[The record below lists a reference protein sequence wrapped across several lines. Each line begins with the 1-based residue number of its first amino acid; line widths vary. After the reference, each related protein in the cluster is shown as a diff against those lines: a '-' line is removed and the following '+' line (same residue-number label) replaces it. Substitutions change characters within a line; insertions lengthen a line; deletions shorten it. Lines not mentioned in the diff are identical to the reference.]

1 MMIGMRRALSLN
13 MRNGNQKSKRILIVE
28 DDKTLL
34 HSIAFTLKRC
44 GYAVTA
50 MSSAREALKALTTQK
65 GEQATDL
72 LITDIQLPDMTGR
85 ELVVKLV
92 KEKALP
98 LTLVMTAYATN
109 ELFDEL
115 RHKGIRECIAKPFDI
130 MELLKRVSA
139 LLEEDC
145 CTK

>member
-1 MMIGMRRALSLN
+1 M
-13 MRNGNQKSKRILIVE
+13 KRILIVE

-34 HSIAFTLKRC
+34 HSIAFTLKRH

-50 MSSAREALKALTTQK
+50 ASSAREALKAITTRK
-65 GEQATDL
+65 GEQAADL

-85 ELVVKLV
+85 ELIDELLNR
-92 KEKALP
+92 KALP
-98 LTLVMTAYATN
+98 LTLVMTAYATS

-115 RHKGIRECIAKPFDI
+115 RHKGVREFLVKPFDI
-130 MELLKRVSA
+130 MELIKRVSA

-145 CTK
+145 YT